1 MAGISVTDVYDG
13 LLTTTLRNY
22 RKTLVDNIFE
32 KMNFLNWL
40 LKKGQRR
47 TEDGGVEIIE
57 HLMYGKNDTVKFYEG
72 YETLAV
78 TPQEGLTIAR
88 YRWAEA
94 AGVLSI
100 SRREQRQ
107 NSQKNQLLNLLKAK
121 TKQLEMSM
129 KDHIST
135 KLFANITAEPATDI
149 FSILNFNQVDP
160 TTSTTVGGINQNTY
174 SWWRNGQS
182 NVGAYANNQLD
193 KMRTGYNTVA
203 KAGQGAPD
211 FVLSTQTAMEYYE
224 ALGDT
229 MKRFPLMRNDKATI
243 DLGFEVF
250 KYKGA
255 DMFWDPDFATNTPA
269 TGESMIIGK
278 SSALSLVVDKESD
291 FIFTDFV
298 EPENQTAKSKKMI
311 AMLQLTSNNRRCSY
325 LLHGIDAS

>member
-1 MAGISVTDVYDG
+1 MAGISVTDVIDV

-22 RKTLVDNIFE
+22 RKQLIDNIFE
-32 KMNFLNWL
+32 LMNFLNWL
-40 LKKGQRR
+40 MGKGRR
-47 TEDGGVEIIE
+47 RMEDGGVEIIE
-57 HLMYGKNDTVKFYEG
+57 HLMYAKNDTVKFYEG
-72 YETLAV
+72 FETIPT

-88 YRWAEA
+88 FRWAEA
-94 AGVLSI
+94 AGTLSI

-107 NSQKNQLLNLLKAK
+107 NSAKHQLLNLVKAK
-121 TKQLEMSM
+121 TKQLEMSVR
-129 KDHIST
+129 DHIST

-149 FSILNFNQVDP
+149 FSILNFNHVDP
-160 TTSTTVGGINQNTY
+160 TTSTTVGGINQSTFT
-174 SWWRNGQS
+174 WWRNGQS
-182 NVGAYANNQLD
+182 DVGAYANNLLD
-193 KMRTGYNTVA
+193 KMRTAYNTVA
-203 KAGQGAPD
+203 KAGQGTPD
-211 FVLSTQTAMEYYE
+211 FVLCTQTAFEYYE

-278 SSALSLVVDKESD
+278 SSSLSLVVDKESD
-291 FIFTDFV
+291 FVFTDFV
-298 EPENQTAKSKKMI
+298 EPENQTAKTKKLI
-311 AMLQLTSNNRRCSY
+311 AMLQLTSNNRRAMH